1 MLNVCSM
8 CDVCRLTKGS
18 PPLFSLQYLGMVA
31 MRDGSPKRAC
41 PVYKVYLIVDPAKTG
56 PVTFIM
62 LSSYRSDPKSV
73 EIDAPDDYLVEYVV
87 VAA

>member
-1 MLNVCSM
+1 MYA
-8 CDVCRLTKGS
+8 GS
-18 PPLFSLQYLGMVA
+18 QRESAIVFSSVSGNGGNEGWQ
-31 MRDGSPKRAC
+31 SKRAC